1 MRKLTF
7 YGESY
12 VFAFCL
18 PLKPLPVEVD
28 DGGKNVTLIKKVPPT
43 VGYVFKVTLIL
54 ETGLDGQRP
63 PYCFIML
70 TDLFYGTYV
79 HLGRSCKA

>member
-7 YGESY
+7 HGKSY
-12 VFAFCL
+12 VFAFFL

-28 DGGKNVTLIKKVPPT
+28 DGGKNEKRNKKVPPT

-63 PYCFIML
+63 P
-70 TDLFYGTYV
+70 
-79 HLGRSCKA
+79 